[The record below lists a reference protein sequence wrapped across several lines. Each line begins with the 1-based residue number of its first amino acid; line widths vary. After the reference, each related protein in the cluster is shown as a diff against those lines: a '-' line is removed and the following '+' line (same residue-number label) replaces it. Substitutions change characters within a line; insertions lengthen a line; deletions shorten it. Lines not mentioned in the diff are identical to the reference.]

1 MKQKLLVGIIMIAL
15 LAAGFAFVPAARA
28 TSGECFSFSG
38 TEIGGPLGP
47 FELPAGATITITMT
61 TGEHSGGD
69 GVPAH
74 RAVSTTGGTLMY
86 IQDGRHT
93 LIFDVAFVSPH
104 VISYTLTEASSEI
117 LILMEWEYYG
127 DPANSYTV
135 TASGCEDTSVAG
147 CDTLLAIPS
156 QAVMGQF
163 TSDATVYWAPETGA
177 ATPLTVSTGKTY
189 RVTGQDATGQFR
201 QIILECQFVWVP
213 LNTVGPDPEP
223 LWGGAPL
230 PTTVVK

>member
-1 MKQKLLVGIIMIAL
+1 MKQIMRVGIIVFAL
-15 LAAGFAFVPAARA
+15 LAAGLVAVPAARA
-28 TSGECFSFSG
+28 DSGECFSLSG
-38 TEIGGPLGP
+38 IEISSPLGP

-61 TGEHSGGD
+61 TGEHSGGE

-74 RAVSTTGGTLMY
+74 RAVSTTGGTLMA
-86 IQDGRHT
+86 IQDGST
-93 LIFDVAFVSPH
+93 LVFFDVAYTSPH
-104 VISYTLTEASSEI
+104 VGSYTLTEASSDI
-117 LILMEWEYYG
+117 LIWLEWQYYG

-135 TASGCEDTSVAG
+135 TTSGCEDTAG
-147 CDTLLAIPS
+147 CDGLVNIPS
-156 QAVMGQF
+156 QAMMGLF
-163 TSDATVYWAPETGA
+163 TADAPVYWAPETGA
-177 ATPLTVSTGKTY
+177 GTGLTVNAGKTY

-223 LWGGAPL
+223 LWGGKPL